1 MNYGKAL
8 RILALVVIVSTILW
22 DPLTEIQTDSCST
35 TATSSTTIS
44 WTELET
50 LQNRLLGPSESAG
63 SSSSSSSSFC
73 KINGCGCPR
82 TPTDC
87 PQQYSLHD
95 LHISAT
101 AFLDTHAQI
110 HIAHS
115 LEIRHVQ
122 ALQACRENLT
132 TTNGGYCLSHRPP
145 TAKTLTLSDGR
156 TWSIPQ
162 GHADVSQ
169 TVAQAMVDMMKAEG
183 VTSLSDF
190 GAGVGQYG
198 RYFKEQ
204 LPELMYRGYDGAGDI
219 EAYTQGF
226 VSYTDLTLPLEY
238 PISEWVMSLEVG
250 EHIPSQFEGVFVR
263 NLHRHN
269 CKGMVL
275 SWAILGQGG
284 ENHINN
290 HSNEYIRNILTKLNY
305 TLDEDFT
312 KKLRNKNGKNLP
324 WLVKSIMAFRRNR
337 PVC

>member
-1 MNYGKAL
+1 
-8 RILALVVIVSTILW
+8 
-22 DPLTEIQTDSCST
+22 
-35 TATSSTTIS
+35 
-44 WTELET
+44 
-50 LQNRLLGPSESAG
+50 
-63 SSSSSSSSFC
+63 
-73 KINGCGCPR
+73 
-82 TPTDC
+82 
-87 PQQYSLHD
+87 
-95 LHISAT
+95 
-101 AFLDTHAQI
+101 
-110 HIAHS
+110 
-115 LEIRHVQ
+115 
-122 ALQACRENLT
+122 
-132 TTNGGYCLSHRPP
+132 
-145 TAKTLTLSDGR
+145 
-156 TWSIPQ
+156 
-162 GHADVSQ
+162 
-169 TVAQAMVDMMKAEG
+169 MVDMMKAEG

-198 RYFKEQ
+198 RYFKER
-204 LPELMYRGYDGAGDI
+204 LPALMYRGYDGAGDI

-290 HSNEYIRNILTKLNY
+290 HSNEYLRNILTQLNY
-305 TLDEDFT
+305 TLDDEFT
-312 KKLRNKNGKNLP
+312 KRLRNKNGKNLP